1 MSHSDSGLNFQ
12 LTLWW
17 QQWWSD
23 QRIRQRLFWS
33 QPVQKPR
40 AFRSA
45 LCHGDCPTNIL
56 IVGDAGSR
64 PAVPVPRGRNWFY
77 WWVVSTENKKHDLK
91 VENYSLFG
99 GLPKDLSPWHS
110 LSDSSEQLLQRC
122 SGRRPMHM
130 IMVKVEYMQSSAYF
144 TKGFLLIM
152 RSWPASWEICMQV
165 RKQQLELDMEQQTG
179 SK

>member
-17 QQWWSD
+17 QQLWSD

-33 QPVQKPR
+33 QPVQKPH

-99 GLPKDLSPWHS
+99 GLPEDLSPWHS
-110 LSDSSEQLLQRC
+110 LSDSSEQLLQR
-122 SGRRPMHM
+122 G
-130 IMVKVEYMQSSAYF
+130 
-144 TKGFLLIM
+144 KGGASFCNKDEVVGILKDYCPLKGEKKISM
-152 RSWPASWEICMQV
+152 NIAPVWLSW
-165 RKQQLELDMEQQTG
+165 
-179 SK
+179 